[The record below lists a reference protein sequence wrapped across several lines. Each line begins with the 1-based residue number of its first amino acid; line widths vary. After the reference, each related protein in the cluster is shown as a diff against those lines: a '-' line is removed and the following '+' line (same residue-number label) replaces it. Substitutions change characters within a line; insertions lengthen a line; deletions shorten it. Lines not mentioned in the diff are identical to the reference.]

1 MPAFAGPDKGRALLL
16 KRGTAASEVT
26 LAGVRTKSMSINGEP
41 IDVTNDDD
49 AGWRTML
56 DMPGE
61 LSVEFSCSGV
71 AKNHTLL
78 AEALSS
84 TDRVQSTLLLWTG
97 GGKLQGN
104 FFVVSYSE
112 TGEYQGGVTFE
123 ATFQSQGAVTY
134 TPGA

>member
-1 MPAFAGPDKGRALLL
+1 MPAFAGPDKGRALQL
-16 KRGTAASEVT
+16 KRGTAASEV
-26 LAGVRTKSMSINGEP
+26 LIAGVRTKSLSINGEA

-49 AGWRTML
+49 DGWRKML

-78 AEALSS
+78 QEALSNS
-84 TDRVQSTLLLWTG
+84 DRVQSTLLLWTG

-104 FFVVSYSE
+104 FYLASYSE
-112 TGEYQGGVTFE
+112 TGEYQGGVMFE
-123 ATFQSQGAVTY
+123 ATFQSQGTVTY